1 MIIQPRFFLQTCFL
15 KVSLFYLT
23 FYARK
28 IFFFF
33 QKKALLICK
42 TRTELAY
49 KTSCSTLRAKWE
61 FFFSSVPKAKKSFVF
76 YVDKII
82 YKVIEKYITFPNGP
96 FPRLLQT
103 SQFQH
108 QALSVFTFAIFVH
121 GYYIFFVN
129 CTFVRYILFCFCF
142 LFSDICHNRK
152 FSLQTCK
159 WSGIPDS
166 YQGNR
171 KTNKMYIFLTMRKG
185 RTGCDKD
192 MCRSDDPR
200 RRK

>member
-28 IFFFF
+28 IFFF

-61 FFFSSVPKAKKSFVF
+61 VFFSSVPKAKKSFVF

-82 YKVIEKYITFPNGP
+82 SKVIEKYITFPNGP
-96 FPRLLQT
+96 CPRLLQT

-121 GYYIFFVN
+121 EYYIFFQLYF
-129 CTFVRYILFCFCF
+129 CALYFILF
-142 LFSDICHNRK
+142 LFS
-152 FSLQTCK
+152 
-159 WSGIPDS
+159 
-166 YQGNR
+166 
-171 KTNKMYIFLTMRKG
+171 IFRHL
-185 RTGCDKD
+185 
-192 MCRSDDPR
+192 P
-200 RRK
+200 